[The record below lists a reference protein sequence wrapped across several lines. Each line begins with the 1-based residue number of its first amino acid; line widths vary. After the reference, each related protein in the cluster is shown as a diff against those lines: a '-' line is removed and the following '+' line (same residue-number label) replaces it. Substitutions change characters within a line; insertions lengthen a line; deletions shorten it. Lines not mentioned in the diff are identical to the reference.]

1 MYVFIIEI
9 YLFKENHLLSVEK
22 LGIDFVERRK
32 LEIEYVDGVYW
43 YFVNRIN
50 SLSVIDIEMSAGNC
64 LVRLTLLILI

>member
-22 LGIDFVERRK
+22 LGIDFVEHRK

-43 YFVNRIN
+43 YFVNRESI
-50 SLSVIDIEMSAGNC
+50 
-64 LVRLTLLILI
+64 RYPWLISKCQLEIV